1 MRINYKVIVISSI
14 ITAVVTSVLL
24 KLGGTSIGIPTSW
37 NPGVAGGV
45 AAGVSSILGQ
55 VYAKKEESP

>member
-1 MRINYKVIVISSI
+1 MKVNYKVVVISSI
-14 ITAVVTSVLL
+14 ITAIATSILL
-24 KLGGTSIGIPTSW
+24 KFVGTSIGIPSSW

-55 VYAKKEESP
+55 VYAEKEQ